1 MFSEVIGLKLQG
13 DLFFPV
19 NWAGVYVGPGGV
31 GISTGSTVIL
41 GGFSGGL
48 VFRIDKD

>member
-1 MFSEVIGLKLQG
+1 MFTDVIGLNLQG

-19 NWAGVYVGPGGV
+19 DWAGVYVGTGGS

-48 VFRIDKD
+48 VFRID